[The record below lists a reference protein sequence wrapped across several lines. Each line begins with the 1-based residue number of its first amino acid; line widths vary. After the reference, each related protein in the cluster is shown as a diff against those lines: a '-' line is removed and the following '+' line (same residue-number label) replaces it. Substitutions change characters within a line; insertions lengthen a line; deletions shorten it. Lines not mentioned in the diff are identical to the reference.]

1 MTNSVPSGWH
11 RADIIAAVHKKG
23 SNLRRL
29 SLENGFAEATV
40 RASLHQ
46 RHPKANA
53 IIAEFIGV
61 PQSELWPEWYAPAG
75 TSTRVKD
82 DSTRRRPAS
91 SQKRRSAQT

>member
-1 MTNSVPSGWH
+1 MTQTAPSGWH

-29 SLENGFAEATV
+29 SLQNGFAESTV
-40 RASLHQ
+40 RASLLQ

-61 PQSELWPEWYAPAG
+61 PLTELWPQWYGPGDGLTPAN
-75 TSTRVKD
+75 D
-82 DSTRRRPAS
+82 DSTPRRSAS
-91 SQKRRSAQT
+91 SQKRRSA